1 MDTRSSN
8 EESREKGELS
18 CCGGRSLTRVASRS
32 VDSERIVATATG
44 REREEGAI
52 DEEAATATVSN
63 DEDGSSPSGT
73 VAARA
78 ALTAAAAQP
87 QRLGCPGEK
96 RNRVRDWGMKDFG

>member
-1 MDTRSSN
+1 M
-8 EESREKGELS
+8 
-18 CCGGRSLTRVASRS
+18 ASRS

-63 DEDGSSPSGT
+63 DEDGSCSHVRT
-73 VAARA
+73 VRS
-78 ALTAAAAQP
+78 THAQP
-87 QRLGCPGEK
+87 SSRLGCPGEK